1 MAQSFGWGTLA
12 SSSLV
17 LGGLLVMSI
26 RISRRTLG
34 LVMAFGS
41 GVLISAVSFELVQDA
56 FDTSSW
62 HGAVGLG
69 LLVGSFSFFAGD
81 WLIDRS

>member
-17 LGGLLVMSI
+17 LGGLLVMSV
-26 RISRRTLG
+26 RISSRTLG

-41 GVLISAVSFELVQDA
+41 GVLI
-56 FDTSSW
+56 
-62 HGAVGLG
+62 GAV
-69 LLVGSFSFFAGD
+69 
-81 WLIDRS
+81 